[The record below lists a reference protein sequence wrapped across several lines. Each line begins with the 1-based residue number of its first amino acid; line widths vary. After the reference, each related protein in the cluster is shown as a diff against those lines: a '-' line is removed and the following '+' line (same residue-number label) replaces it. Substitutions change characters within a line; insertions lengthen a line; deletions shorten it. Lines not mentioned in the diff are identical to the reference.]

1 MNATSSRPETEIQS
15 DITVP
20 LALLEGREH
29 ETLRSPPHMGRAEIV
44 RRLGEL
50 RDFDPSGAGGYFEN
64 IEGLSSARIG
74 ARVIAALNWLQENP
88 AHPFVAQQLQLVALN
103 LKNLD

>member
-1 MNATSSRPETEIQS
+1 MQPLPPPEAEIQA
-15 DITVP
+15 DVTVP

-29 ETLRSPPHMGRAEIV
+29 ESMRSPPHMGRAEIV
-44 RRLGEL
+44 RRLAEL
-50 RDFDPSGAGGYFEN
+50 RAFDPAGAGGYFQN

-74 ARVIAALNWLQENP
+74 ARVIAALNWLQENHG
-88 AHPFVAQQLQLVALN
+88 HPFVVEQVQLVALN